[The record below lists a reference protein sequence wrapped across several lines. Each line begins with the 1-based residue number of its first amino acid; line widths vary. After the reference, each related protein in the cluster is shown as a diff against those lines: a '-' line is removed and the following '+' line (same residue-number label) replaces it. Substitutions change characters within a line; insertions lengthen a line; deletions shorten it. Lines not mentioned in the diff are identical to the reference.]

1 MKIEINK
8 VVNAE
13 YELYVDGENGELE
26 LMERAT
32 PIRSVRCI
40 FRIINQSVNL
50 GGIVSDKPKPDGS

>member
-32 PIRSVRCI
+32 PEQPLNFIYGVGMMLPKFESKYCRSRN
-40 FRIINQSVNL
+40 R
-50 GGIVSDKPKPDGS
+50 

>member
-32 PIRSVRCI
+32 PEQTIE
-40 FRIINQSVNL
+40 FYL
-50 GGIVSDKPKPDGS
+50 W

>member
-26 LMERAT
+26 LMERAGHIIRLAEVLSGT
-32 PIRSVRCI
+32 PSPKKSIRS
-40 FRIINQSVNL
+40 L
-50 GGIVSDKPKPDGS
+50 